1 MTERT
6 AERLI
11 AGAFL
16 VAMVAGFA
24 LFGLYVL
31 GGQTQL
37 EGVLLMLCLGGI
49 GTGVVAWAHAL
60 LPEQERA
67 EERHPLASPG
77 PEAPSTGDAAV
88 APGGEAAAP
97 RAAARPAGA
106 DDYPPVGPDDLERAT
121 DVGITRRVVLV
132 RLLAGA
138 FAGLAAAVAVP
149 ILSLGPAPGRSLFH
163 TSWRPGL
170 HLVDAAGRRVT
181 TSDVPVGGIV
191 TVFPEGVA
199 DVADSQTVLIHVEPG
214 LLMLTGEAASWAPDD
229 FVAYSKVCTHAG
241 CPVGLYRTTDHT
253 LVCPCH
259 QSEFDVLDG
268 ATPVGG
274 PAVRP
279 LPQLPI
285 SLQPDGTFV
294 ALGDFPDPIG
304 PSFWDIGS

>member
-1 MTERT
+1 MNERR

-11 AGAFL
+11 AAAFIVSMVSG
-16 VAMVAGFA
+16 VA
-24 LFGLYVL
+24 LLGLYIL

-67 EERHPLASPG
+67 EARHPLGSSEADEG
-77 PEAPSTGDAAV
+77 PVERGDGAFPPV
-88 APGGEAAAP
+88 APGE
-97 RAAARPAGA
+97 
-106 DDYPPVGPDDLERAT
+106 LERAT

-132 RLLAGA
+132 RLLVGA
-138 FAGLAAAVAVP
+138 FGGLAAAVAVP
-149 ILSLGPAPGRSLFH
+149 IFSLGPAPGRSLFH
-163 TSWRPGL
+163 TAWRSGL
-170 HLVDAAGRRVT
+170 HLVDENGRRVT

-199 DVADSQTVLIHVEPG
+199 DLADTQAVLIHVEPG
-214 LLMLTGEAASWAPDD
+214 LLQLTGEAATWAPDD

-241 CPVGLYRTTDHT
+241 CPVGLYQKLDHR
-253 LVCPCH
+253 LICPCH
-259 QSEFDVLDG
+259 QSAFDVLDG
-268 ATPVGG
+268 AKRVAG

-285 SLQPDGTFV
+285 QLQPDGTFV
-294 ALGDFPDPIG
+294 ALGDFPAPIG